1 MSSTLLSRDIRD
13 AARQDVGSGQCDHD
27 KSIGVAQT
35 SAIKDC
41 VTCHGTISRL
51 SASSKVL
58 KDADSG
64 NGQCR
69 PAMVRLSR
77 FWQQPIDG
85 AADLV
90 ADRSAA
96 AAAQPMREYEI
107 LATTNPN
114 AGHSAVTFALSISEN
129 TQFLS

>member
-13 AARQDVGSGQCDHD
+13 AAWQDFGSGQCDHD

-77 FWQQPIDG
+77 FWQQPMHACSGKSQRI
-85 AADLV
+85 L
-90 ADRSAA
+90 AA
-96 AAAQPMREYEI
+96 ANRWCSRS
-107 LATTNPN
+107 
-114 AGHSAVTFALSISEN
+114 GG
-129 TQFLS
+129 

>member
-13 AARQDVGSGQCDHD
+13 AAWQDFGSGQCDHD
-27 KSIGVAQT
+27 ESIGVAQT

-41 VTCHGTISRL
+41 VTIHGTISRL
-51 SASSKVL
+51 SASLKVL

-77 FWQQPIDG
+77 FWLQPIDG

-107 LATTNPN
+107 LATANPN
-114 AGHSAVTFALSISEN
+114 AGHSAVTFALSQPPK
-129 TQFLS
+129 TQFMS

>member
-1 MSSTLLSRDIRD
+1 MPAPVSLS
-13 AARQDVGSGQCDHD
+13 G
-27 KSIGVAQT
+27 
-35 SAIKDC
+35 
-41 VTCHGTISRL
+41 
-51 SASSKVL
+51 
-58 KDADSG
+58 
-64 NGQCR
+64 
-69 PAMVRLSR
+69 
-77 FWQQPIDG
+77 FWLQPIDG

-107 LATTNPN
+107 LATANPN

>member
-13 AARQDVGSGQCDHD
+13 AAWQDFGSGQCDHD

-77 FWQQPIDG
+77 FWLQPIDG

-107 LATTNPN
+107 LATANPN
-114 AGHSAVTFALSISEN
+114 AGHSAVTFALSVSDN
-129 TQFLS
+129 TQLLS

>member
-13 AARQDVGSGQCDHD
+13 AAWQDFGSGQCDHD

-51 SASSKVL
+51 SASSVSL
-58 KDADSG
+58 SG
-64 NGQCR
+64 
-69 PAMVRLSR
+69 
-77 FWQQPIDG
+77 FWLQPIEG

-107 LATTNPN
+107 LATANPN